1 MVRSRMRWMALGALL
16 LLLVPALAACGGS
29 SSGGG
34 GTAVK
39 KKIGLVTDIGGL
51 NDQGFNHLAY
61 LGLQQAITDFG
72 VQGDVLQS
80 KSGDDY
86 VPNLTHFASL
96 HYDLVIGVGFLM
108 QVAIAQVSQSYP
120 TVKFAIVD
128 GDPTDTNSNVLTRAN
143 VEGIHFKEQEAGALV
158 GVIAGMLEKE
168 NLSPKKSGIISA
180 VGGISIPPVNHYIAG
195 YAWAAMME
203 DPAIAANP
211 AKDILVDYSNDFT
224 NANLCRSKAL
234 GQIAKGSD
242 IVFQVA
248 GGCGLGALQAAGT
261 AGVYSIGVDT
271 DQKGSSPSV
280 IASAVKRVDT
290 ATYLAIKSIVQG
302 NFQSGMVF
310 FTLANGGVDFATGN
324 TTLPADITAEVTKV
338 EGEIKAGTLTPPDTI
353 PTGVGS

>member
-1 MVRSRMRWMALGALL
+1 MRWLALGALL
-16 LLLVPALAACGGS
+16 LVVVPTLAACGGG
-29 SSGGG
+29 SSGGN
-34 GTAVK
+34 TTPK

-108 QVAIAQVSQSYP
+108 QVAIAQVSQSFP

-128 GDPTDTNSNVLTRAN
+128 GDPTDANSNPVPRSN

-168 NLSPKKSGIISA
+168 NLSPKKSGVISA

-211 AKDILVDYSNDFT
+211 GKDILVDYSNDFT
-224 NANLCRSKAL
+224 NADLCRSKAQ

-271 DQKGSSPSV
+271 DQKSANASV

-290 ATYLAIKSIVQG
+290 ATYLSIKSVVQG
-302 NFQSGMVF
+302 SFQSGMVF
-310 FTLANGGVDFATGN
+310 FTLANGGVDFSTGN
-324 TTLPADITAEVTKV
+324 ISLPADITAEVASV
-338 EGEIKAGTLTPPDTI
+338 EAKIKAGTLTPPDTI
-353 PTGVGS
+353 PQGVGA